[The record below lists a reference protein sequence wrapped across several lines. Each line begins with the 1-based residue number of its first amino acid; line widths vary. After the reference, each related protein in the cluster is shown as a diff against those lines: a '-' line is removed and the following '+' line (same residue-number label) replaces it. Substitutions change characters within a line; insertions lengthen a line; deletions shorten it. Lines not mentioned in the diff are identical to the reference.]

1 MWCSPLVYLFNQN
14 TENMVKGMENM
25 VKEFDDLLLFSDT
38 IKGFADNLENMLTRF
53 VTLAPKKIQFGTK
66 VLFMGSASPKM
77 VAQLIRTRW
86 TLCPTSH
93 DQSPNP
99 K

>member
-1 MWCSPLVYLFNQN
+1 MGCSPLVYLFNQN
-14 TENMVKGMENM
+14 TNNMVKGMENM
-25 VKEFDDLLLFSDT
+25 VKELDDMLLFSDT
-38 IKGFADNLENMLTRF
+38 IKGFADKLENMLTRF
-53 VTLAPKKIQFGTK
+53 VTLAPKKIKFDTK
-66 VLFMGSASPKM
+66 ALFMGSASPKT
-77 VAQLIRTRW
+77 VAQLIQTRW